1 MPPPQAPAPHLQT
14 ALIVFISHCVVAG
27 SAHCLSVHGSEICMQ
42 WVFQHASHISSFSVS
57 QAHFVPANPT
67 HQSAVPHSQVTHR
80 CLCPLLPVPDL
91 KGRGETPHLSDK
103 ISAHWLRLSAHISPT
118 ALCSLLILS
127 SLDSHL
133 AQLRSHPHSFLSTPV
148 LKRQLSIFASG
159 SGVDLQGDI

>member
-1 MPPPQAPAPHLQT
+1 MKFIWKALLPVLLHLLFMNHATSPGPCSHLQT

-27 SAHCLSVHGSEICMQ
+27 SAHCLSAHGSEICMQ
-42 WVFQHASHISSFSVS
+42 WVFQHASHISSFRVS

-103 ISAHWLRLSAHISPT
+103 ISAHWLGLSAHNFSHCFVFSPDFIIT
-118 ALCSLLILS
+118 RFSPSPAEV
-127 SLDSHL
+127 
-133 AQLRSHPHSFLSTPV
+133 TPP
-148 LKRQLSIFASG
+148 
-159 SGVDLQGDI
+159 